1 MKKLFFLF
9 LFRMTAAGAFA
20 QRPDTSIRLT
30 LQRTPT
36 GQEPSP
42 IAVEDF
48 KPEDKLIPVDDL
60 HWLSALPNIIKDDLE
75 FSLFFNV
82 VDFDSTYKRIFAVSD
97 PTFDDWFRVGARF
110 ILRGALSFRAN
121 EVAAQVKLIDVNA
134 RRDVMSKRFRTSK
147 GSERRLAHT
156 IADAVIEQLTGHKGV
171 SSTQLAFVKQTNKT
185 KDLFVC
191 DYDGKNLYQL
201 TFDKSINISPDFSPD
216 ASQLIYTS
224 YKSGTPDLWAFDL
237 STGKSRAISSKKGLN
252 ASAVW
257 SPDGKR
263 IAITLTI
270 DGNPELYLIDPS
282 GKVISRL
289 TYNDG
294 IDTSPTFSPDGKYIA
309 FTSDRSGSPQIYVA
323 DADGLNVTRLT
334 YEGSYNASP
343 DWSPNPANPLIA
355 YVGRTTADE
364 QGDFNICVI
373 SSTGGPRQVLTTT
386 GFNENPHWSPDGFHV
401 VFSRQQGG
409 TNDIY
414 TIAYDGSGLR
424 QVTTTGTCSNPVWSP
439 RPIQ

>member
-1 MKKLFFLF
+1 MKRLVLLFCL
-9 LFRMTAAGAFA
+9 LTTATVYA
-20 QRPDTSIRLT
+20 QRPDTSVRLT

-36 GQEPSP
+36 GQEPFA
-42 IAVEDF
+42 IAIEDF
-48 KPEDKLIPVDDL
+48 KAEESLIPGADL
-60 HWLSALPNIIKDDLE
+60 HWLADLPNIIENDLE

-82 VDFDSTYKRIFAVSD
+82 VDFDSTYKRIFAVTD
-97 PTFDDWFRVGARF
+97 PTFDDWFRLGARF
-110 ILRGALSFRAN
+110 ILRGSLSFNPR
-121 EVAAQVKLIDVNA
+121 EVSAQVKLIDVNA
-134 RRDVMSKRFRTSK
+134 RRDVMARRFKTGR
-147 GSERRLAHT
+147 GFERRLAHT
-156 IADAVIEQLTGHKGV
+156 ISDAVIEQLTGHKGV
-171 SSTQLAFVKQTNKT
+171 SSTQLVFAGQKDKT
-185 KDLFVC
+185 KELFVC
-191 DYDGKNLYQL
+191 DYDGENPYQL
-201 TFDKSINISPDFSPD
+201 TFDKSINLSPAFSPD
-216 ASQLIYTS
+216 ASQIVYTS
-224 YKSGTPDLWAFDL
+224 YKSGAPDLWVFNLTSGKARPI
-237 STGKSRAISSKKGLN
+237 STKKGLN

-263 IAITLTI
+263 IALTLTI
-270 DGNPELYLIDPS
+270 DGNPELYLIEPS
-282 GKVISRL
+282 GRVISRL

-323 DADGLNVTRLT
+323 DSDGLNVTRLT

-373 SSTGGPRQVLTTT
+373 SSTGGPRQVLTSI
-386 GFNENPHWSPDGFHV
+386 GFNENPHWSADGFHV
-401 VFSRQQGG
+401 VFSRKQGG
-409 TNDIY
+409 ESDIY

-424 QVTTTGTCSNPVWSP
+424 QVTTSGRTSNPVWSP